1 MSGRRI
7 TTISLD
13 DIAYDQS
20 KQVGNLSAFVRQQLQ
35 EHANQRMNMP
45 VDYHNA
51 MHPILNICHP
61 HKALDGYCEICWPFG
76 TPTKQEWLWW
86 HRDALDKMRAG
97 QPRPT
102 PPKRLPDRRKIT
114 HTDAIAE
121 KESSEA
127 RSNRVGII
135 RKIWRFIF

>member
-13 DIAYDQS
+13 DVSYERS
-20 KQVGNLSAFVRQQLQ
+20 KQVGNLSAFVRDKLLD
-35 EHANQRMNMP
+35 HANEQSNKP

-51 MHPILNICHP
+51 MHPQTGICHP
-61 HKALDGYCEICWPFG
+61 HKALDGYCSICWPY
-76 TPTKQEWLWW
+76 
-86 HRDALDKMRAG
+86 G
-97 QPRPT
+97 QPSKREYSDWIMAWYNSPIPKPT
-102 PPKRLPDRRKIT
+102 PPRQSPDRRQVSHADT
-114 HTDAIAE
+114 IAQ

>member
-13 DIAYDQS
+13 DESYNQS
-20 KQVGNLSAFVRQQLQ
+20 KQIGNLSAFVRHALQ
-35 EHANQRMNMP
+35 EEADRKSNTP

-51 MHPILNICHP
+51 MHPILGVCHP
-61 HKALDGYCEICWPFG
+61 HKALDGYCEICWPHG
-76 TPTKQEWLWW
+76 QPTKNEFHDWRRRWQI
-86 HRDALDKMRAG
+86 APAYDKPMP
-97 QPRPT
+97 PRQ
-102 PPKRLPDRRKIT
+102 LPDRRKNPHANAIT
-114 HTDAIAE
+114 Q

-127 RSNRVGII
+127 ISQKVGII